1 MRARYRGGM
10 TTPGNPFHD
19 PFAST
24 IGPAKMQEH
33 TTGQGDAGPHPKG
46 VQSAAELKA
55 LRAASL
61 ARVSKDLERML
72 RVRAR

>member
-1 MRARYRGGM
+1 MM
-10 TTPGNPFHD
+10 TPGNPFHD
-19 PFAST
+19 PFASS
-24 IGPAKMQEH
+24 IGPARMQEH
-33 TTGQGDAGPHPKG
+33 SAGQGDATPQSKG

>member
-1 MRARYRGGM
+1 M

-24 IGPAKMQEH
+24 IAPGRMQEH
-33 TTGQGDAGPHPKG
+33 STGQGDAGQHPKG

-61 ARVSKDLERML
+61 ARVSRDLERML